1 MSKTITANQTFR
13 KRLNHQHTLTT
24 EQIEQEQAELSRFR
38 HRCQPIFEQIK
49 PQFME
54 THYNWYVA
62 IEPDSGDYFLGESDL
77 KAGEKA
83 HEKYPN
89 ARIHVF
95 RINETGVCGTI

>member
-1 MSKTITANQTFR
+1 MSKTITTHQTFR
-13 KRLNHQHTLTT
+13 KKLNHQHTLTP
-24 EQIEQEQAELSRFR
+24 EEIKEEEAKLSRFR

-49 PQFME
+49 PQFIE

-77 KAGEKA
+77 EAGDLCRQKHPHA
-83 HEKYPN
+83 IPF
-89 ARIHVF
+89 VF